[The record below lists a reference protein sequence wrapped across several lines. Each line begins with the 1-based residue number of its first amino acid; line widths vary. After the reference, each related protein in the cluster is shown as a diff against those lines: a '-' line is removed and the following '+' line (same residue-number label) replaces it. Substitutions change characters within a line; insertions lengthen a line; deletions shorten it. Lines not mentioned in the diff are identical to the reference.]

1 MSNVIFDMVGKDD
14 ISELVRLRIAYMID
28 DFGTI
33 SEYERQCME
42 EQLPGYFD
50 RRLGKELIAFAARAE
65 GRLVADDVPVMTLQ
79 FYAPIYMLLT
89 VCDREPEREQEA
101 LKLMEKHIRQ
111 FDKLYGRNF

>member
-1 MSNVIFDMVGKDD
+1 MSNVIFDMAGKDD

-50 RRLGKELIAFAARAE
+50 RRL
-65 GRLVADDVPVMTLQ
+65 
-79 FYAPIYMLLT
+79 
-89 VCDREPEREQEA
+89 
-101 LKLMEKHIRQ
+101 
-111 FDKLYGRNF
+111 